1 MCAIRGDSITAL
13 RVSGYGNYS
22 TAVSVTAQAGTG
34 TYAIKSAG
42 NVELIARNTEVI
54 KVNGLCVKV
63 RTLTGSGSVETS
75 DDFIRISTASDITVS
90 LPTGTACTGKIIYM
104 KQISTGNYTVTGGI
118 RRSDQRST
126 ESSYKFTDNK
136 MRGFIFDGS
145 YWNELYMST

>member
-1 MCAIRGDSITAL
+1 
-13 RVSGYGNYS
+13 
-22 TAVSVTAQAGTG
+22 
-34 TYAIKSAG
+34 
-42 NVELIARNTEVI
+42 
-54 KVNGLCVKV
+54 
-63 RTLTGSGSVETS
+63 
-75 DDFIRISTASDITVS
+75 
-90 LPTGTACTGKIIYM
+90 M